1 MNGKATTHISI
12 AHERETQNH
21 CKHNACSLTSH
32 CVKETQ
38 KCQVRKCLHSLLQQ
52 YEIYEQLSTKLF
64 SCALLQIRLLVS
76 LVLTLLNEVP
86 EQDYCCY

>member
-1 MNGKATTHISI
+1 MSI
-12 AHERETQNH
+12 AHERKTQNH

-32 CVKETQ
+32 CIRETQ
-38 KCQVRKCLHSLLQQ
+38 KCQLRQ
-52 YEIYEQLSTKLF
+52 YEIYENQAFF